1 MKHSCFRLIFAL
13 NSNNHVVWLGSANC
27 GTLNCPS
34 SHDPP
39 RSLSACAK
47 WKFERTLQSYTSTTS
62 SRCEPASLY
71 AKKKRDQIWN
81 FTPYTVLSHPCQ
93 YRTSS
98 ATKRTMGELGDET
111 WQQHLSLE
119 ESAQLAHVVYH
130 YVHPSSHVCDACQK
144 FLSQEENE
152 QSIPS
157 LIVEVYEVRGR
168 KLRIRLC
175 CDSSVTSSICLC
187 SIEASDI
194 TILPWSTT
202 TSRPVPSPPVPY
214 PLHPSPALEAK
225 KTNKPYAGG
234 AFTIYDRSPLFK
246 RPINLWV
253 WEIFHVQSICY
264 HIRLSAPNASNRD
277 LMRKTNFLPTSSKQ
291 NCDN

>member
-1 MKHSCFRLIFAL
+1 
-13 NSNNHVVWLGSANC
+13 
-27 GTLNCPS
+27 
-34 SHDPP
+34 
-39 RSLSACAK
+39 
-47 WKFERTLQSYTSTTS
+47 
-62 SRCEPASLY
+62 
-71 AKKKRDQIWN
+71 
-81 FTPYTVLSHPCQ
+81 
-93 YRTSS
+93 
-98 ATKRTMGELGDET
+98 MGEFGDET

-119 ESAQLAHVVYH
+119 ESAQLAHVVHH

-144 FLSQEENE
+144 FLSQEKNA

-202 TSRPVPSPPVPY
+202 TARPLPPT
-214 PLHPSPALEAK
+214 PLPALEAK
-225 KTNKPYAGG
+225 KINKPFAGG
-234 AFTIYDRSPLFK
+234 SFTIYDRSPLFK

-253 WEIFHVQSICY
+253 WEIFHVHVQSICY